1 MKTLL
6 ISLLLL
12 SLTNIAFAGNSVI
25 INQVTSGNS
34 NNITVDVDGNDNEI
48 NMSHGGGNNTIN
60 ITQEGKDGYVGYTS
74 AWGSGASWGG
84 DLDGNSNSLLVKQL
98 CNQSTCGGD
107 RFEFHIKGDSN
118 DVEFYQGYTVT
129 AGGVASSD
137 TVEHGGHS
145 MILDIHGSS
154 NTFLGSQRSNN
165 SGHEHSMVTYI
176 YGDSND
182 IYMRQ
187 DSNVSKT
194 MNLTVNNDGNDIDMI
209 QTGNSAHSATV
220 TVSGSYSTNLYL
232 KQQSGTAQSYSL
244 TQNCQTNGGCSVS
257 VTQGN

>member
-25 INQVTSGNS
+25 INQVTTGNS
-34 NNITVDVDGNDNEI
+34 NSITVDVDGNDNEI

-84 DLDGNSNSLLVKQL
+84 DLDGDSNSLLVKQL

-107 RFEFHIKGDSN
+107 RFEFHIQGDSN
-118 DVEFYQGYTVT
+118 DVKFYQGYTVT
-129 AGGVASSD
+129 TGGVASSD

-145 MILDIHGSS
+145 IILDIHGSS

-176 YGDSND
+176 YGDSN
-182 IYMRQ
+182 
-187 DSNVSKT
+187 VSKT
-194 MNLTVNNDGNDIDMI
+194 MNLTVNNDTNNIDMV
-209 QTGNSAHSATV
+209 QTGNAAHSATV
-220 TVSGSYSTNLYL
+220 TVSGSYSTTLDL
-232 KQQSGTAQSYSL
+232 KQQGGTAQSYSL
-244 TQNCQTNGGCSVS
+244 SQSCATVGGCSVS

>member
-84 DLDGNSNSLLVKQL
+84 DLDGNSNSLLVKHYHL
-98 CNQSTCGGD
+98 
-107 RFEFHIKGDSN
+107 
-118 DVEFYQGYTVT
+118 
-129 AGGVASSD
+129 
-137 TVEHGGHS
+137 
-145 MILDIHGSS
+145 L
-154 NTFLGSQRSNN
+154 
-165 SGHEHSMVTYI
+165 HEA
-176 YGDSND
+176 
-182 IYMRQ
+182 
-187 DSNVSKT
+187 K
-194 MNLTVNNDGNDIDMI
+194 VNWADFF
-209 QTGNSAHSATV
+209 Q
-220 TVSGSYSTNLYL
+220 LYL
-232 KQQSGTAQSYSL
+232 FCQEVSL
-244 TQNCQTNGGCSVS
+244 IN
-257 VTQGN
+257 